1 MTRELKGHLAMLCF
15 SALVAGSFALG
26 ALIADSVSPIVVT
39 VIRLAITALFLGG
52 IILVTQPLCRASFR
66 APWRYIV
73 LGACLALYFILMFEA
88 LKTSPAISLSV
99 EFTMAPFISGLF
111 GYLILR
117 QKITFRMLIALLVG
131 TVGAIW
137 VIFEG
142 DFQKLLEFQIG
153 RGELLF
159 LVGMSFYALYVPL
172 VRKLNRDEP
181 PLVYTFA
188 ITVGALLVTIPF
200 AFGDV
205 MNTNFAE
212 VRPLDWAVILYLA
225 VLASAA
231 TFSLIQYAALC
242 LPSVKVMAHTY
253 LTPSWVIVWQ
263 LALGGNAPSATD
275 LIGVGFT
282 IVALFLLLK
291 NQNAGPVRV

>member
-1 MTRELKGHLAMLCF
+1 MTRELKGHLSMLCF

-26 ALIADSVSPIVVT
+26 TLIANNLSPLVVT

-52 IILVTQPLCRASFR
+52 IILVTQVGRVSFKT
-66 APWRYIV
+66 PWRYIV

-117 QKITFRMLIALLVG
+117 QAITLRIFIALLLG
-131 TVGAIW
+131 TLGAIW

-142 DFQKLLEFQIG
+142 DPQQLLKFQIG

-159 LVGMSFYALYVPL
+159 FIGMSFYALYVPL

-181 PLVYTFA
+181 PLIYTFA
-188 ITVGALLVTIPF
+188 ITMGALLVSLPF
-200 AFGDV
+200 AYGEV
-205 MNTNFAE
+205 INTDFAMI
-212 VRPLDWAVILYLA
+212 RLLDWTVILYLA
-225 VLASAA
+225 IFASAA

-253 LTPSWVIVWQ
+253 LTPSWVIIWQ
-263 LALGGNAPSATD
+263 LGLGGDSPSGTEM
-275 LIGVGFT
+275 IGVAFT
-282 IVALFLLLK
+282 IMALVLLLK
-291 NQNAGPVRV
+291 NQT